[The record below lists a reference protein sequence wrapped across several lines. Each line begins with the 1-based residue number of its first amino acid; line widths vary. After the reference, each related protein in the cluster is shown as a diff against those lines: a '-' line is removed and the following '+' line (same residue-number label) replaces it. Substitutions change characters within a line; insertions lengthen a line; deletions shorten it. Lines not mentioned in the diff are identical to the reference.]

1 MTTWFQ
7 FPCYCVRQSHPQ
19 WNTIGLKSCI
29 IKHWICSDWLV
40 LCRIK
45 LRFCIFTRNLLHRAC
60 LQYTDLRNIKKKV
73 SHFLFV
79 FKMFSYQRDLG
90 NLTKRCFCSNAIEE
104 PLLVRQRTFQRIVNS
119 ELYFQECRDFK
130 IEVKEVIFH
139 YWHLINVCPE
149 KNTFRVSCGDWCAL
163 QHNTMVDLAV
173 IQTDWAPGKVK
184 PLL

>member
-1 MTTWFQ
+1 MF
-7 FPCYCVRQSHPQ
+7 
-19 WNTIGLKSCI
+19 
-29 IKHWICSDWLV
+29 WLV
-40 LCRIK
+40 VTVPHQTAFLHFYQKPVASC
-45 LRFCIFTRNLLHRAC
+45 LFTVYR
-60 LQYTDLRNIKKKV
+60 LQKYKKKV

-90 NLTKRCFCSNAIEE
+90 NLTKRCFWT
-104 PLLVRQRTFQRIVNS
+104 TFGSPKSILVNS
-119 ELYFQECRDFK
+119 KLYFQECRDFK
-130 IEVKEVIFH
+130 IKVKEVIFR